1 MAYRFGNG
9 KIVRDTSL
17 ILLLDAADKNSYR
30 GTGTSW
36 VDLNNNGTVATL
48 SGTPTFSEAAG
59 GGLFLN
65 GTNQYATIG
74 TNSLYY
80 FSSNNPFTL
89 CAWVRPSSVSL
100 SEQSILGRYNGGVL
114 GNYILSIKNNK
125 AVIEREVSPYSTTS
139 TTSLLAGLTYN
150 LCGVYNGSTQR
161 LYINGVL
168 DPSST
173 STGAIGWDQSNVSL
187 LVGARQQNGSP
198 AAYFGGSIYQVS
210 IYNRA
215 LSAAEI
221 LQNFT
226 ALRGRFGV

>member
-9 KIVRDTSL
+9 SIVRDASL
-17 ILLLDAADKNSYR
+17 ILLLDAADKNSYA
-30 GTGTSW
+30 GSGTSW
-36 VDLNNNGTVATL
+36 NDLNNNGTTATL
-48 SGTPTFSEAAG
+48 SGSPVFNESG
-59 GGLFLN
+59 GGGFTLN
-65 GTNQYATIG
+65 GTNQFATIG

-89 CAWVRPSSVSL
+89 CAWVRTTSVSIA
-100 SEQSILGRYNGGVL
+100 EQSIIGRYNGGVL
-114 GNYILSIKNNK
+114 GNYILSINNNK
-125 AVIEREVSPYSTTS
+125 AFIQREVSPYSTTS
-139 TTSLLAGLTYN
+139 TTSLVQNTTYN
-150 LCGVYNGSTQR
+150 ICGVYNGSTQR

-187 LVGARQQNGSP
+187 LIGARQQNS
-198 AAYFGGSIYQVS
+198 AAAAFFNGNIYQVS

-221 LQNFT
+221 SRNFD
-226 ALRGRFGV
+226 ALKGRFGV